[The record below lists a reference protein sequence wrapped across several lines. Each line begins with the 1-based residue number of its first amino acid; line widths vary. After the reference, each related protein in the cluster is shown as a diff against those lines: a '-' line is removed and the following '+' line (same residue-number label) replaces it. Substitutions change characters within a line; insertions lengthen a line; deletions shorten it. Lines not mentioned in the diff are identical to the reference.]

1 MHKLNQVYP
10 TMFNEAERN
19 LRFANRRDAGRV
31 LAERLRAYAGRDDV
45 LVRGLPRGGVPVAC
59 EVARS
64 LGAALDVFVVRKLGV
79 PQQPELAMGAIA
91 SGGVRVLNDDVVR
104 WYRIPQEAI
113 EAVARGEEREL
124 ARRERAYRNGRPA
137 VPIEGKVVMLVDD
150 GLATGSTMRAAIA
163 AIRRLTPSRVI
174 VAVPVG
180 ARETCEELRTL
191 ADEVVCARMPAA
203 FSAVGL
209 WYEDF
214 SQTTDDEVTRLLQDA
229 GRVGSTTEARA

>member
-1 MHKLNQVYP
+1 
-10 TMFNEAERN
+10 MFNETGRDT
-19 LRFANRRDAGRV
+19 RFANRREAGKA

-45 LVRGLPRGGVPVAC
+45 LVLGLPRGGIPVAY

-64 LGAALDVFVVRKLGV
+64 LGAALDVFVVRKLGA

-91 SGGVRVLNDDVVR
+91 SGGVRVLNEDVVR

-113 EAVARGEEREL
+113 EAVARGEELEL

-137 VPIEGKVVMLVDD
+137 VPVEGKVVMLVDD

-163 AIRRLTPSRVI
+163 AVRRLSPSRVI
-174 VAVPVG
+174 VAAPVG
-180 ARETCEELRTL
+180 AQDTCADLGAL
-191 ADEVVCARMPAA
+191 ADEVVCARMPAG
-203 FSAVGL
+203 FSAVGA

-214 SQTTDDEVTRLLQDA
+214 SQTTDDEVTRLLRDA
-229 GRVGSTTEARA
+229 GRVDAATGTPPSP

>member
-1 MHKLNQVYP
+1 
-10 TMFNEAERN
+10 MFNEAGRE
-19 LRFANRRDAGRV
+19 LRFANRREAGKV
-31 LAERLRAYAGRDDV
+31 LADRLRAYAGRDDV
-45 LVRGLPRGGVPVAC
+45 LVLGLPRGGVPVAY

-104 WYRIPQEAI
+104 WYRVPREAI
-113 EAVARGEEREL
+113 EAVAQREEREL

-137 VPIEGKVVMLVDD
+137 VPIEGRVVILVDD

-163 AIRRLTPSRVI
+163 AIRRLNPSRVI

-180 ARETCEELRTL
+180 ARDTCEDLATL
-191 ADEVVCARMPAA
+191 ADGVVCARMPAA

-214 SQTTDDEVTRLLQDA
+214 SQATDAEVTGLLQEA
-229 GRVGSTTEARA
+229 GRVGTTTGARA